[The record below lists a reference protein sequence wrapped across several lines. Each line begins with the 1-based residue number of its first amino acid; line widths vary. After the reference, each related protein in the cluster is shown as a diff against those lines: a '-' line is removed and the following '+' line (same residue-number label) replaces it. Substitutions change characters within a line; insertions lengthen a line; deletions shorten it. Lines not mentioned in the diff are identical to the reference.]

1 MRVSDIHLVLYEIY
15 ITTKYIYS
23 NSLSNH
29 NTNQDNF
36 AKGKYPTL
44 NERAVFIQEAIEY
57 VNNEI
62 QTAQQNTKHNKLIVI
77 VSFSF
82 VNTDLR
88 TAFRESFPDS
98 VWILVDTSDDL
109 AKERI
114 SKREGHFY
122 KNTDNVKEAEEDTM
136 ANAAKDKDDDNSE
149 WNFQPVT
156 FPHMILDGRQDVE
169 VNARQITECIEKH
182 I

>member
-1 MRVSDIHLVLYEIY
+1 M
-15 ITTKYIYS
+15 
-23 NSLSNH
+23 
-29 NTNQDNF
+29 
-36 AKGKYPTL
+36 
-44 NERAVFIQEAIEY
+44 
-57 VNNEI
+57 
-62 QTAQQNTKHNKLIVI
+62 IVI
-77 VSFSF
+77 ISFSF

-109 AKERI
+109 AKQRI

-122 KNTDNVKEAEEDTM
+122 KNTDYVKGAEEDATT
-136 ANAAKDKDDDNSE
+136 KTDKDDDNSE

-156 FPHMILDGRQDVE
+156 FDHMILDGRQDVE
-169 VNARQITECIEKH
+169 VNARQIIECIEKH